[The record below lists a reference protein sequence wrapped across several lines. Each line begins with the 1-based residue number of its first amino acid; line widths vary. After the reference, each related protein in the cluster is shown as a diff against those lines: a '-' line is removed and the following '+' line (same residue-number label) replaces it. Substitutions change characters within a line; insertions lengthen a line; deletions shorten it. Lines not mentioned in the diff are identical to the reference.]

1 MVIPETVTRTGPIT
15 QDKTEITNLNNPHII
30 NPTQIYT
37 ITTNFIVAIGNLG
50 YKTMVIKVQTSI
62 PAKDF
67 TIKHIRT
74 VDREQDRVTVEE

>member
-15 QDKTEITNLNNPHII
+15 QNKTEVTNINNPHII

-37 ITTNFIVAIGNLG
+37 MPTNLIVTISNIG
-50 YKTMVIKVQTSI
+50 YKTVVVKVQASI
-62 PAKDF
+62 PTENF
-67 TIKHIRT
+67 TIKHFRT